1 MVSSKS
7 NVSTRSGASCF
18 DDDDEKLTLFSSS
31 IFAFSEKEEEA
42 KHGEKLFRRPRLLP
56 KSSSSSPLHAK
67 KIRERLLFRR
77 HRLADNHEEEEEE
90 EEEEED
96 GAKEKTRISF
106 FPGARV
112 KKMTTLLAPLP
123 LSLPLSL
130 SSSER
135 ADQSRRR
142 RRRRRRQICSV
153 SATRRSD
160 ERETERRSTQQQ
172 QQQQQHR
179 HRRANF
185 WIRATVSSAG
195 DDHVDGSKDT
205 AADLL
210 RRLDEPIKL
219 DARVTIA
226 CAVKAIV
233 ASGILVRVF
242 ALLTTT
248 ATTTA
253 TAAYAS
259 EVKNRWFLLLKS
271 TILSSMSLS
280 PLLVLVSFAAILALA
295 VLLEKEKKERDRLVS
310 AIEAKDVNSRFADVD
325 GVSVHHK
332 YFTSSSSSVNESG
345 VLFSCAHGFG
355 ANTYSYEMGFVDK
368 LLEMNEANNSIGV
381 VCHDSVGFGL
391 TERPRTD
398 LMKYTKVFNAKC
410 LKAMAKEYVGK
421 ATKKKVVYVG
431 HSLGTIAAT
440 LTTTLKGD
448 EDDATK
454 PAALVLIAPAFLVK
468 KEKEK
473 KKNVEANDRV
483 EEQEQE
489 QEVTKKK
496 PIPKKKIITPD
507 DEFYDEEL
515 FNRVVLSSLKAVW
528 GWIKS
533 SLFNLL
539 AKPLLYVLLRT
550 IVRSKQFWQ
559 NGLSNVVAKSKT
571 SLVDESWIDGYRRP
585 RVVQNWDLGMINFVS
600 ASLNDLGADLKAI
613 FRRHMRIYA
622 DKPNEYDVSMNPM
635 DALKKSAWEKNIP
648 ILIVHGNEDKV
659 VPISNSVN
667 IYNRLTTAPAF
678 EDEEEEKTA
687 SASPPVV
694 KFVVME
700 NTGHCP
706 HEEDP
711 ETLATVVGD
720 FLREAGLTR

>member
-1 MVSSKS
+1 
-7 NVSTRSGASCF
+7 
-18 DDDDEKLTLFSSS
+18 
-31 IFAFSEKEEEA
+31 
-42 KHGEKLFRRPRLLP
+42 
-56 KSSSSSPLHAK
+56 
-67 KIRERLLFRR
+67 
-77 HRLADNHEEEEEE
+77 
-90 EEEEED
+90 
-96 GAKEKTRISF
+96 
-106 FPGARV
+106 
-112 KKMTTLLAPLP
+112 MTTLLAPLP
-123 LSLPLSL
+123 LSLSLSL
-130 SSSER
+130 SSSGLV
-135 ADQSRRR
+135 DQS

-160 ERETERRSTQQQ
+160 ERETKRRSTRQQQ

-179 HRRANF
+179 RAIF

-195 DDHVDGSKDT
+195 DDYVDGSKDT
-205 AADLL
+205 DDAAADLL
-210 RRLDEPIKL
+210 QRLDEPITL

-248 ATTTA
+248 TTTA

-271 TILSSMSLS
+271 TMLSSMSLS

-332 YFTSSSSSVNESG
+332 YFTSSSSSVDESG

-368 LLEMNEANNSIGV
+368 LLEKNEANNSIGV

-410 LKAMAKEYVGK
+410 LKAMAKKYVGEE
-421 ATKKKVVYVG
+421 TKKKVVYVG

-473 KKNVEANDRV
+473 KKNVEANDGV

-489 QEVTKKK
+489 QEQEVMKKK
-496 PIPKKKIITPD
+496 PIQKKKIIAPD

-539 AKPLLYVLLRT
+539 AKPLLYVLLRR
-550 IVRSKQFWQ
+550 IVRSKKFWQ

-613 FRRHMRIYA
+613 FQRHMRIYA

-635 DALKKSAWEKNIP
+635 DALKKSAWENNIP

-687 SASPPVV
+687 SASPLTPKPPPVV
-694 KFVVME
+694 KFIVME

>member
-1 MVSSKS
+1 
-7 NVSTRSGASCF
+7 
-18 DDDDEKLTLFSSS
+18 
-31 IFAFSEKEEEA
+31 
-42 KHGEKLFRRPRLLP
+42 
-56 KSSSSSPLHAK
+56 
-67 KIRERLLFRR
+67 
-77 HRLADNHEEEEEE
+77 
-90 EEEEED
+90 
-96 GAKEKTRISF
+96 
-106 FPGARV
+106 
-112 KKMTTLLAPLP
+112 MTTLP

-130 SSSER
+130 SLSPLV
-135 ADQSRRR
+135 DQS
-142 RRRRRRQICSV
+142 RRRRRQICSV
-153 SATRRSD
+153 SATRSD
-160 ERETERRSTQQQ
+160 ERETKRRSTQQ

-195 DDHVDGSKDT
+195 DDFVDGSKDT
-205 AADLL
+205 DGAAADLL

-248 ATTTA
+248 TTT

-271 TILSSMSLS
+271 TMLSSMSLS

-332 YFTSSSSSVNESG
+332 YFTSSSSKVDESG

-368 LLEMNEANNSIGV
+368 LLEKNEANNSIGV

-421 ATKKKVVYVG
+421 ETKKKVVYVG

-468 KEKEK
+468 KEKKK
-473 KKNVEANDRV
+473 KKNVEANDGV
-483 EEQEQE
+483 DEEE

-496 PIPKKKIITPD
+496 PIPKKKIIAPD

-550 IVRSKQFWQ
+550 IVRSKQFWR

-635 DALKKSAWEKNIP
+635 DALRKSAWEKNIP

-687 SASPPVV
+687 SASPPTPKPPPVV

-711 ETLATVVGD
+711 ETLATVVCD
-720 FLREAGLTR
+720 FLREAGLMR

>member
-1 MVSSKS
+1 
-7 NVSTRSGASCF
+7 
-18 DDDDEKLTLFSSS
+18 
-31 IFAFSEKEEEA
+31 
-42 KHGEKLFRRPRLLP
+42 
-56 KSSSSSPLHAK
+56 
-67 KIRERLLFRR
+67 
-77 HRLADNHEEEEEE
+77 
-90 EEEEED
+90 
-96 GAKEKTRISF
+96 
-106 FPGARV
+106 
-112 KKMTTLLAPLP
+112 MTTLP

-130 SSSER
+130 SSSGLV
-135 ADQSRRR
+135 DQSRR

-153 SATRRSD
+153 SAT
-160 ERETERRSTQQQ
+160 ERETKRRSTQ

-195 DDHVDGSKDT
+195 DDFVDGSKDT
-205 AADLL
+205 DGAAADLL

-271 TILSSMSLS
+271 TMLSSMSLS

-332 YFTSSSSSVNESG
+332 YFTSSSSSVDESG

-368 LLEMNEANNSIGV
+368 LLEKNEANNSIGV

-421 ATKKKVVYVG
+421 ETKKKVVYVG

-468 KEKEK
+468 KEKKK
-473 KKNVEANDRV
+473 KKNVEANDGV
-483 EEQEQE
+483 EEEE

-496 PIPKKKIITPD
+496 PIPKKKIIAPD

-687 SASPPVV
+687 SASPPTPKPPPVV

>member
-1 MVSSKS
+1 
-7 NVSTRSGASCF
+7 
-18 DDDDEKLTLFSSS
+18 
-31 IFAFSEKEEEA
+31 
-42 KHGEKLFRRPRLLP
+42 
-56 KSSSSSPLHAK
+56 
-67 KIRERLLFRR
+67 
-77 HRLADNHEEEEEE
+77 
-90 EEEEED
+90 
-96 GAKEKTRISF
+96 
-106 FPGARV
+106 
-112 KKMTTLLAPLP
+112 MTTLP

-130 SSSER
+130 SSSGLV
-135 ADQSRRR
+135 DQSR

-153 SATRRSD
+153 SAT
-160 ERETERRSTQQQ
+160 ERETKRRSTQ

-195 DDHVDGSKDT
+195 DDFVDGSKDT
-205 AADLL
+205 DGAAADLL

-248 ATTTA
+248 TTTTTTTA

-271 TILSSMSLS
+271 TMLSSMSLS

-368 LLEMNEANNSIGV
+368 LLEKNEANNSIGV

-421 ATKKKVVYVG
+421 ETKKKVVYVG

-468 KEKEK
+468 KEKKK
-473 KKNVEANDRV
+473 KKNVEANDGV
-483 EEQEQE
+483 EEEE

-496 PIPKKKIITPD
+496 PIPKKKIIAPD

-550 IVRSKQFWQ
+550 IVRSKQFWR

-687 SASPPVV
+687 SASPPTPKPPPVV

>member
-1 MVSSKS
+1 
-7 NVSTRSGASCF
+7 
-18 DDDDEKLTLFSSS
+18 
-31 IFAFSEKEEEA
+31 
-42 KHGEKLFRRPRLLP
+42 
-56 KSSSSSPLHAK
+56 
-67 KIRERLLFRR
+67 
-77 HRLADNHEEEEEE
+77 
-90 EEEEED
+90 
-96 GAKEKTRISF
+96 
-106 FPGARV
+106 
-112 KKMTTLLAPLP
+112 MTTLP

-130 SSSER
+130 SSSGLV
-135 ADQSRRR
+135 DQSRRR
-142 RRRRRRQICSV
+142 RRRRR
-153 SATRRSD
+153 SD
-160 ERETERRSTQQQ
+160 ERETKRRST

-195 DDHVDGSKDT
+195 DDYVDGSKDT
-205 AADLL
+205 DGAAADLL

-248 ATTTA
+248 TTTTTTA

-271 TILSSMSLS
+271 TMLSSMSLS

-332 YFTSSSSSVNESG
+332 YFTSSSSNVDESG

-368 LLEMNEANNSIGV
+368 LLEKNEANNSIGV

-421 ATKKKVVYVG
+421 ETKKKVVYVG

-468 KEKEK
+468 KEKKK
-473 KKNVEANDRV
+473 KKNVEANDGV
-483 EEQEQE
+483 EEEEE

-496 PIPKKKIITPD
+496 PIPKKKIIAPD

-550 IVRSKQFWQ
+550 IVRSKQFWR

-687 SASPPVV
+687 SASPPTPKPPPVV

>member
-1 MVSSKS
+1 
-7 NVSTRSGASCF
+7 
-18 DDDDEKLTLFSSS
+18 
-31 IFAFSEKEEEA
+31 
-42 KHGEKLFRRPRLLP
+42 
-56 KSSSSSPLHAK
+56 
-67 KIRERLLFRR
+67 
-77 HRLADNHEEEEEE
+77 
-90 EEEEED
+90 
-96 GAKEKTRISF
+96 
-106 FPGARV
+106 
-112 KKMTTLLAPLP
+112 MTTLP

-130 SSSER
+130 SSSGLV
-135 ADQSRRR
+135 DQSRR

-153 SATRRSD
+153 SAT
-160 ERETERRSTQQQ
+160 ERETKRRSTQ

-195 DDHVDGSKDT
+195 DDYVDGSKDT
-205 AADLL
+205 DGAAADLL

-248 ATTTA
+248 TTTA

-271 TILSSMSLS
+271 TMLSSMSLS

-332 YFTSSSSSVNESG
+332 YFTSSSSSVDESG

-368 LLEMNEANNSIGV
+368 LLEKNEANNSIGV

-421 ATKKKVVYVG
+421 ETKKKVVYVG

-468 KEKEK
+468 KEKKK
-473 KKNVEANDRV
+473 KKNVEANDGV
-483 EEQEQE
+483 EEEE

-496 PIPKKKIITPD
+496 PIPKKKIIAPD

-687 SASPPVV
+687 SASPPTPKPPPVV

>member
-1 MVSSKS
+1 
-7 NVSTRSGASCF
+7 
-18 DDDDEKLTLFSSS
+18 
-31 IFAFSEKEEEA
+31 
-42 KHGEKLFRRPRLLP
+42 
-56 KSSSSSPLHAK
+56 
-67 KIRERLLFRR
+67 
-77 HRLADNHEEEEEE
+77 
-90 EEEEED
+90 
-96 GAKEKTRISF
+96 
-106 FPGARV
+106 
-112 KKMTTLLAPLP
+112 MTTLP

-130 SSSER
+130 SSSGLV
-135 ADQSRRR
+135 DQSRR

-153 SATRRSD
+153 SAT
-160 ERETERRSTQQQ
+160 ERETKRRSTQ

-195 DDHVDGSKDT
+195 DDFVDGSKDT
-205 AADLL
+205 DGAAADLL

-248 ATTTA
+248 TTTTTTTA

-368 LLEMNEANNSIGV
+368 LLEKNEANNSIGV

-421 ATKKKVVYVG
+421 ETKKKVVYVG

-468 KEKEK
+468 KEKKK
-473 KKNVEANDRV
+473 KKNVEANDGV
-483 EEQEQE
+483 EEEE

-496 PIPKKKIITPD
+496 PIPKKKIIAPD

-550 IVRSKQFWQ
+550 IVRSKQFWR

>member
-1 MVSSKS
+1 
-7 NVSTRSGASCF
+7 
-18 DDDDEKLTLFSSS
+18 
-31 IFAFSEKEEEA
+31 
-42 KHGEKLFRRPRLLP
+42 
-56 KSSSSSPLHAK
+56 
-67 KIRERLLFRR
+67 
-77 HRLADNHEEEEEE
+77 
-90 EEEEED
+90 
-96 GAKEKTRISF
+96 
-106 FPGARV
+106 
-112 KKMTTLLAPLP
+112 MTTLLASLP

-130 SSSER
+130 SNSGR
-135 ADQSRRR
+135 VDQSRR

-153 SATRRSD
+153 SATSIISH
-160 ERETERRSTQQQ
+160 ERETKRRSTQQQ
-172 QQQQQHR
+172 QQQQ
-179 HRRANF
+179 RRANF

-195 DDHVDGSKDT
+195 DDYVDGSKDT
-205 AADLL
+205 DGAAADLL

-219 DARVTIA
+219 DTRVTIA

-248 ATTTA
+248 TTT

-271 TILSSMSLS
+271 TMLSSMSLS

-310 AIEAKDVNSRFADVD
+310 AMEAKDVNSRFADVD

-332 YFTSSSSSVNESG
+332 YFTSSSSSSVDESG

-368 LLEMNEANNSIGV
+368 LLEKNEANNSIGV

-421 ATKKKVVYVG
+421 GTKKVVYVG

-473 KKNVEANDRV
+473 KKNVEVNDGV
-483 EEQEQE
+483 EEEEQE

-496 PIPKKKIITPD
+496 PIPKKKIIAPD

-539 AKPLLYVLLRT
+539 AKPLLYVLLRM
-550 IVRSKQFWQ
+550 IVRSKQFWR

-667 IYNRLTTAPAF
+667 IYNRLTTTPSF

-687 SASPPVV
+687 SASLPTPKPPPVI

-711 ETLATVVGD
+711 ETLATVVCD
-720 FLREAGLTR
+720 FLREAGLMR